1 MNQQRLNNYLNLIQ
15 ALLNCPHGEEWT
27 LLQENEELVSS
38 EFVGVME
45 QIAAQLTAEGNLEA
59 AKFLHHWAVQ
69 LKHVLAQAVN
79 FPDDKSQA
87 YLNLIQALL
96 DSPKGSAAEIL
107 AANQGLIDPR
117 LVQIMQQVATQMAS
131 QGNREAAVYLS
142 NLAAELGQSLV
153 STHAFKSNRETHAK
167 VANLATDNLTKQVFQ
182 LHEPAAGAKN
192 HLAEEA
198 SVSSRETAPSPAQ
211 LETSIEPQTD
221 DCLAAIAQS
230 LAKLETLLASRLPP
244 SDPLW
249 YMNVLERA
257 QASHWILTTEEVEQ
271 LIGVKPRCEAGKNSY
286 QRGCWVFVKAGNIG
300 SQIGWR
306 VTKEDDIK

>member
-1 MNQQRLNNYLNLIQ
+1 MNQQRLNSYLNLIQ
-15 ALLNCPHGEEWT
+15 ALLNCPQGEEWT
-27 LLQENEELVSS
+27 LLQQNEELISS
-38 EFVGVME
+38 EFVVVME
-45 QIAAQLTAEGNLEA
+45 QVAAQLTAEGNSEA

-79 FPDDKSQA
+79 FQDDKSQA

-96 DSPKGSAAEIL
+96 DCPKGSEAQIL

-117 LVQIMQQVATQMAS
+117 LVQMMQQVATQMAS
-131 QGNREAAVYLS
+131 QGDREAAVYLS

-153 STHAFKSNRETHAK
+153 PNHAFKSNPETHAK
-167 VANLATDNLTKQVFQ
+167 VANIGKNDPIQQIFQ
-182 LHEPAAGAKN
+182 LHEPPAKPTN
-192 HLAEEA
+192 RSDQETP
-198 SVSSRETAPSPAQ
+198 VSPSETAPSPPK
-211 LETSIEPQTD
+211 LETSIDQQTD

-230 LAKLETLLASRLPP
+230 LTKLETLLASRLPP

-286 QRGCWVFVKAGNIG
+286 QRGCWVFEKAGNIG

-306 VTKEDDIK
+306 VTKEENV

>member
-1 MNQQRLNNYLNLIQ
+1 MNQQRLNTYLNLIQ
-15 ALLNCPHGEEWT
+15 ALLNCPQGEEWT
-27 LLQENEELVSS
+27 LLQQNEELVSP
-38 EFVGVME
+38 EFVQTME
-45 QIAAQLTAEGNLEA
+45 QVAAQLTAEGNLEA

-79 FPDDKSQA
+79 FQDDKSQA

-96 DSPKGSAAEIL
+96 DCPKGSEAEIL

-117 LVQIMQQVATQMAS
+117 LVQMMQQVATQMAS
-131 QGNREAAVYLS
+131 QGDREAAVYLS
-142 NLAAELGQSLV
+142 NLAAELGQSLMP
-153 STHAFKSNRETHAK
+153 THAFKSNPQTHAK
-167 VANLATDNLTKQVFQ
+167 VTNLATDDPTKQVFQ
-182 LHEPAAGAKN
+182 LHEPPAKPTN
-192 HLAEEA
+192 HQVKETP
-198 SVSSRETAPSPAQ
+198 VSPSETAPSPAK
-211 LETSIEPQTD
+211 LETSIDQQTD

-230 LAKLETLLASRLPP
+230 LPKLETILASRLPP

-271 LIGVKPRCEAGKNSY
+271 LIGVKPKCEAGKNSY

-306 VTKEDDIK
+306 VTKENNV